1 MDKTV
6 IEYLVPIQSDKD
18 VSEYNAMLREFCGKG
33 NFTPCKTTDEHVEI
47 LINQLAEA
55 IQKVGDDNG
64 WYVGDGIKV
73 KIELEYEPENK

>member
-55 IQKVGDDNG
+55 IQKSATIMT
-64 WYVGDGIKV
+64 GILVTALK
-73 KIELEYEPENK
+73 LRLN

>member
-18 VSEYNAMLREFCGKG
+18 VSEYNAMLREFCGNG

-55 IQKVGDDNG
+55 IQKSATIMT
-64 WYVGDGIKV
+64 GILVTALK
-73 KIELEYEPENK
+73 LRLN